1 MTISTPHRW
10 IAFKLIKTI
19 WQHHSIWFLL
29 WCSGW
34 VTTVYALRNGNLK
47 WGEMIIQVTW
57 FSVLGLT
64 EKTSICAGFLRSKEG
79 LKAMGFPGELTW
91 GQIHGLRLNFW
102 SLDWN
107 GGWDQGMNK
116 CRDGQ
121 RTSGGESFCSWYREP
136 CTDNTSSA
144 QP

>member
-1 MTISTPHRW
+1 MTVSTPHRCA
-10 IAFKLIKTI
+10 AFKLIKAI
-19 WQHHSIWFLL
+19 LQHHSIWFLL

-34 VTTVYALRNGNLK
+34 VITVSTLRNGNLK

-57 FSVLGLT
+57 FSVLGFT
-64 EKTSICAGFLRSKEG
+64 KKIPICAGFLKSKEG
-79 LKAMGFPGELTW
+79 VKAMGFPDEWIW

-107 GGWDQGMNK
+107 GGWDQWMNK

-121 RTSGGESFCSWYREP
+121 RTSGGEWFCSWYREP
-136 CTDNTSSA
+136 GTDNTNSA
-144 QP
+144 QS